1 VQTVHDAAQPSRLLW
16 VAGDEHVI
24 PLQAA
29 HLRGSLEQRPPKTHH
44 RLAHSL
50 VLRGVPQRSIT
61 GQQMHTITVAVTAV
75 AASITLPLPLPL
87 NCGGGRRYRR
97 STGWL
102 RRHGNDGMVL
112 EETVVGLQLWIE
124 HAPQLRL
131 EHSLVDVP
139 RAALF
144 LQAVV
149 AGNLERNVRC
159 LASQSPAKGKCKA

>member
-1 VQTVHDAAQPSRLLW
+1 M
-16 VAGDEHVI
+16 I

-50 VLRGVPQRSIT
+50 VPRGVPQRCIT
-61 GQQMHTITVAVTAV
+61 GQQKPTITVAVTAV
-75 AASITLPLPLPL
+75 AASVTLPLPL

-97 STGWL
+97 SAGWL

-112 EETVVGLQLWIE
+112 EEAVVGLQLWIE
-124 HAPQLRL
+124 HAPQLWL

-144 LQAVV
+144 LQAVI
-149 AGNLERNVRC
+149 AENLERNIRC